1 MKFEMQNVYDYIDQ
15 HADEYV
21 EFLRTLVRQ
30 PSIADTGEG
39 IQEMV
44 QLVKQSLQGIGA
56 RAHGTPH
63 NRFLPAQPQAPVPA
77 LCPA

>member
-39 IQEMV
+39 IREMV
-44 QLVKQSLQGIGA
+44 RCKALGPGRRRLKR
-56 RAHGTPH
+56 RATLSSMPS
-63 NRFLPAQPQAPVPA
+63 
-77 LCPA
+77 

>member
-39 IQEMV
+39 IREMV
-44 QLVKQSLQGIGA
+44 QLVKQSLQDIGA
-56 RAHGTPH
+56 RPQESETPG
-63 NRFLPAQPQAPVPA
+63 NPVIYA
-77 LCPA
+77 EL

>member
-1 MKFEMQNVYDYIDQ
+1 MKFEMQNVYDYIEQ

-39 IQEMV
+39 IQEVV
-44 QLVKQSLQGIGA
+44 QLVKQSRKALG
-56 RAHGTPH
+56 
-63 NRFLPAQPQAPVPA
+63 PAAGD
-77 LCPA
+77 